1 MGYTAGMKKK
11 DGVNAGMY
19 SAIDSDKLNSA
30 SEVGSVLGALEDL
43 VSIVDCNY
51 RYVAVSHGYS
61 LFFGLTAKQIIGKS
75 AAELHGQEIFEQT
88 LKANL
93 DLALTGEEVHLQFWR
108 PNQAGELRFLD
119 SRHTLYTGNLISGK
133 GIAIVARDI
142 TVLKQTQ
149 AALEKEKSLLNTI
162 INAIPDFVFVK
173 DKLGVYQRCN
183 KSFEAL
189 LDTSS
194 DNIIGRTDNDLMS
207 KPSAKYVKAR
217 DQEVKNSG
225 QELRCDEPVT
235 YNDGQKRL
243 VDMLKQP
250 LINDEGDIEGIMGIG
265 HDVTRER
272 EIEYKLQLAAL
283 VFETT
288 SDCCF
293 ILSNQGEILSSNLAA
308 KERFPKICT
317 DTRILITELFYSSS
331 VPPTLEKIIRSELSW
346 HGEITS
352 QDQTP
357 FLATLNAVLDD
368 DQQVEKFV
376 ITLRDNR
383 LHKAREQELLTQ
395 AYHDHLTGLPN
406 RLLLKTKLESAI
418 IRAERQ
424 RRQIAVLFI
433 DLDNFKPVN
442 DLHGHFEGDNILI
455 AVAKRLQ
462 DNMRKVDTLSRMGG
476 DEFIALI
483 DIADNSQAQVVAEKL
498 THCIEQPFILKGANV
513 NLSASIGIS
522 LFPSDSRIAEQLLQ
536 CADKAMYHA
545 KNNLMRSFSFYAEI
559 PQDD

>member
-1 MGYTAGMKKK
+1 MGYTASMIKK
-11 DGVNAGMY
+11 DSVGADIHSINNLNELDTV
-19 SAIDSDKLNSA
+19 SDMS
-30 SEVGSVLGALEDL
+30 SVLAALEDL
-43 VSIVDCNY
+43 ISIVDHEY
-51 RYVAVSHGYS
+51 RYVAVSYGYS
-61 LFFGLTAKQIIGKS
+61 LFFGKQAKDIIGKT
-75 AAELHGQEIFEQT
+75 AAELHGQEIFRQV
-88 LKANL
+88 LKPNL
-93 DLALTGEEVHLQFWR
+93 DLALAGEEVHLQFWR
-108 PNQAGELRFLD
+108 HNQCGELRFLD
-119 SRHTLYTGNLISGK
+119 SRHTLYTGKLVSGK
-133 GIAIVARDI
+133 GIAVVARDL

-149 AALEKEKSLLNTI
+149 AALEKEKYLLNTI
-162 INAIPDFVFVK
+162 IDAIPDFIFVK

-194 DNIIGRTDNDLMS
+194 DKIIGRTDNDLMS
-207 KPSAKYVKAR
+207 KPSAEYIKAR

-225 QELRCDEPVT
+225 QEQRCDEPVT
-235 YNDGQKRL
+235 YNDGQRRL
-243 VDMLKQP
+243 VDMLKLP
-250 LINDEGDIEGIMGIG
+250 LLNDDGDVEGIMGIG

-272 EIEYKLQLAAL
+272 EIEHKLQLAAL

-293 ILSNQGEILSSNLAA
+293 ILSSQGEILSANLAA
-308 KERFPKICT
+308 KERFPIVTTEK
-317 DTRILITELFYSSS
+317 RVLITELFYSSN

-352 QDQTP
+352 QDQAP
-357 FLATLNAVLDD
+357 FLATLNAVLDN

-376 ITLRDNR
+376 IILRDNR
-383 LHKAREQELLTQ
+383 LHKARERELLTQ

-442 DLHGHFEGDNILI
+442 DQHGHFEGDNILI

-476 DEFIALI
+476 DEFIALV
-483 DIADNSQAQVVAEKL
+483 DVADNSQAQAVAEKL
-498 THCIEQPFILKGANV
+498 TRCIEQPFILKEVNI

-522 LFPSDSRIAEQLLQ
+522 LFPSDSRTAEQLLQ
-536 CADKAMYHA
+536 NADEAMYHA
-545 KNNLMRSFSFYAEI
+545 KSTPLHSFSFYADI
-559 PQDD
+559 Q